1 MSFKLYS
8 DLALVEIKIKE
19 KYSKHDCFPMN
30 FFAYENKKLSPLG
43 KFAFSVKF
51 YLLFIK
57 CTYVDSNVKSPNY
70 INKN

>member
-30 FFAYENKKLSPLG
+30 FFAYKNKKLSPLG
-43 KFAFSVKF
+43 KFAFSVNF
-51 YLLFIK
+51 HLLFIK
-57 CTYVDSNVKSPNY
+57 CTHVDNNVKSPNY